1 MTVQLGAARGA
12 GGARR
17 PHPARRGGRSTPRR
31 LGRGVRRAILPA
43 VLIIVFAFPFYW
55 VIVTS
60 LNTSSQV
67 FSFPPTF
74 LPHWHFENYV
84 RAWSEAPWLRF
95 FGNTVL
101 IAAATVAL
109 VLFTSILAGFAFGV
123 TRFRG
128 KGALFLAVLAIMM
141 IPRTVLL
148 IPDYIL
154 LDDIHWLDTY
164 WAQIVPW
171 GASVF
176 GIFLVRQFFLSLPQ
190 ELVEAAELDGASQ
203 WRFLWRIA
211 VPLARPALIT
221 VGLYIF
227 IGTWDSFLWP
237 FIVTS
242 SPSVQPI
249 EVGLSTF
256 YGANGTDWT
265 GLSAAVVFTTLP
277 VMIVFLVAQRQ
288 FMAGAFGAA
297 TGLKG

>member
-1 MTVQLGAARGA
+1 MQLDTVPPPALPL
-12 GGARR
+12 RR
-17 PHPARRGGRSTPRR
+17 PRPARRSVRSFGRAARK
-31 LGRGVRRAILPA
+31 AILPI

-55 VIVTS
+55 VVVTS
-60 LNTSSQV
+60 LNTASQA
-67 FSFPPTF
+67 FSFPPVF
-74 LPHWHFENYV
+74 LPHGHWENYA

-95 FGNTVL
+95 LANTVF
-101 IAAATVAL
+101 ISAATVAL

-123 TRFRG
+123 MRFRG
-128 KGALFLAVLAIMM
+128 KAILFLSVLAIMM

-176 GIFLVRQFFLSLPQ
+176 GIFLIRQFFLSLPP
-190 ELVEAAELDGASQ
+190 ELLEAAELDGASQ

-211 VPLARPALIT
+211 VPIAKPALIT

-242 SPSVQPI
+242 SASVQPI

-277 VMIVFLVAQRQ
+277 VMIVFLIAQRQ
-288 FMAGAFGAA
+288 FMTGAMGAA
-297 TGLKG
+297 SGLKG